1 MRKFLMASVLCA
13 GTALAI
19 QPSYAL
25 TDTDVVVSIKPLH
38 SLVSAVMKDV
48 AEPQLIVKGAGS
60 GHTYSLKPSDAK
72 MLENAKLIFWT
83 GPSMEM
89 FLSKPLET
97 LGTKAQQIMLG
108 EVSGLTTYGF
118 REGGAFEGHDHGDG
132 EHDHGNNNSSIHEHE
147 HEHGHGHGH
156 DHSHEHGHDAHIW
169 LDPSNG
175 ETMVEEIANVL
186 SEADPANA
194 KTYHA
199 NADSYKERIAK
210 LDKELKDELAPVK
223 AKPFVVFHD
232 AYQYFEKRY
241 GLNTVGSITVSPENA
256 PGAARIKEI
265 HDKIVSLNA
274 VCVFSE
280 PQFESRLLQT
290 VIDGTSA
297 KTGILDPLGAELKD
311 GPDLYLNL
319 LRDLAVSLNKC
330 LN

>member
-1 MRKFLMASVLCA
+1 MKFMGKFLMASVLCA
-13 GTALAI
+13 GTALAV

-60 GHTYSLKPSDAK
+60 GHTYSLKPSDAN

-97 LGTKAQQIMLG
+97 LGTKAEQIMLG

-132 EHDHGNNNSSIHEHE
+132 GHD
-147 HEHGHGHGH
+147 HGHGH

-169 LDPSNG
+169 LDPTNG

-210 LDKELKDELAPVK
+210 LDKELKDELVLVK
-223 AKPFVVFHD
+223 GKPFVVFHD

-265 HDKIVSLNA
+265 HDKIAGLNA

-280 PQFESRLLQT
+280 PQFESRLVQT

-297 KTGILDPLGAELKD
+297 KTGVLDPLGAELKD

-319 LRDLAVSLNKC
+319 LRDLAASLNKC